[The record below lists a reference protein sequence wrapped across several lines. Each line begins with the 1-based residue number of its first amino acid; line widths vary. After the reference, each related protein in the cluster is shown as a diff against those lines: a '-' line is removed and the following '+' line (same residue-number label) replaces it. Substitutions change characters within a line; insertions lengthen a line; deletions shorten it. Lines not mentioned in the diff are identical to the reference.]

1 MPVSEH
7 EKTPV
12 EILNKWESV
21 GLSEEGTFKYVLI
34 EAYATEKVEGKIF
47 HLLLVCQFGGVTPD
61 SISVIIV
68 I

>member
-21 GLSEEGTFKYVLI
+21 DLSEEGTFKYVLI

-47 HLLLVCQFGGVTPD
+47 HLLLVC
-61 SISVIIV
+61 
-68 I
+68 